1 MVGRG
6 FFREPKM
13 ANVNVLEIK
22 IKAHLPVGKTL
33 EEAHYALTLARDAE
47 ITGDYRDLLAAASI
61 LEVTVDQ
68 KTRRVPNNE
77 V

>member
-1 MVGRG
+1 
-6 FFREPKM
+6 M

-22 IKAHLPVGKTL
+22 IKAHLPVGKTI
-33 EEAHYALTLARDAE
+33 EKAHAALTLAKTAQE
-47 ITGDYRDLLAAASI
+47 TGDYSDLLAGATI

-68 KTRRVPNNE
+68 KTRRYIDVE

>member
-1 MVGRG
+1 
-6 FFREPKM
+6 M

-22 IKAHLPVGKTL
+22 IKAHLPVGKSL
-33 EEAHYALTLARDAE
+33 ADAYAAMTLAKEAE
-47 ITGDYRDLLAAASI
+47 NTGDYSELLKAATI

-68 KTRRVPNNE
+68 KTRRYINVE